1 MALVSDVQTD
11 EQSRDLFEEAGVF
24 QFAAVDG
31 TNSGNFAS
39 EGACELTGASV
50 IAAHDDV
57 AFNRFV
63 AIEKFRRQIVKSGGH
78 AHSLRNEFCGL
89 LRGGALPDAE
99 RA

>member
-1 MALVSDVQTD
+1 MSDIQTD
-11 EQSRDLFEEAGVF
+11 EQSRDLFEDAGVF

-31 TNSGNFAS
+31 TNPGDFAG

-57 AFNRFV
+57 AVNCFV
-63 AIEKFRRQIVKSGGH
+63 AIEKFRGQIVECGSH
-78 AHSLRNEFCGL
+78 AHSLRNEFSGL
-89 LRGGALPDAE
+89 LGGRALPDAK